1 MKKLQC
7 EVCGSTDIKKTSE
20 DSFECQSCGVKY
32 SKNDVQALLVE
43 INGPETTV
51 KSAPVIQKETDPGTA
66 LRLAD
71 DAFSAGNYD
80 KAYSYYTI
88 VLNSEN
94 NNAYVTFMIGL
105 CSAWQSTLTK
115 ENSEELFESSR
126 KAEEMINTGKSREGD
141 KCEFMVWMAERI
153 TEFALSYQRSATAI
167 TKGHI
172 GSKALIEETWKGL
185 IVSLNC
191 LQFASILINEDAIAK
206 IKRAEDTKK
215 RIALQGNYIINQL
228 LEKREFKEHDSVH
241 KLAPSVEVKKIA
253 DYYSNYFDTCIF
265 NLPSSVEMRRKSE
278 ERESTKKNYW
288 QEHPEEYKA
297 HLERKKKAE
306 AKKRKNKIIS
316 ILFIISF
323 VVAAIGFFWTYYIY
337 SSMLLRHAHLAL
349 GVYLLIAGGIYFV
362 LWLRKYLATMNEK
375 K

>member
-1 MKKLQC
+1 LKKLQC
-7 EVCGSTDIKKTSE
+7 EVCGSTDIKKISE

-32 SKNDVQALLVE
+32 SKNDLQALLVE
-43 INGPETTV
+43 VNGPEATV
-51 KSAPVIQKETDPGTA
+51 KAESAIQKDTDPNTA

-71 DAFSAGNYD
+71 DAFSAGNYA
-80 KAYSYYTI
+80 KAYSYYLI
-88 VLNSEN
+88 VLQSEK

-105 CSAWQSTLTK
+105 CSAWQSTAVK
-115 ENSEELFESSR
+115 ENSEELFEASR
-126 KAEEMINTGKSREGD
+126 KAGDLINDNKNREVD
-141 KCEFMVWMAERI
+141 KCEFVVWMAERI
-153 TEFALSYQRSATAI
+153 TEFALSYQRTAI
-167 TKGHI
+167 TKTKGHT
-172 GSKALIEETWKGL
+172 GTKDLIEETWKGL

-191 LQFASILINEDAIAK
+191 LQFASALISEDAIAK

-228 LEKREFKEHDSVH
+228 LEKREFKEHDSIR

-265 NLPSSVEMRRKSE
+265 NLPSSAEMRKRSE

-297 HLERKKKAE
+297 HLDRKKKAE

-316 ILFIISF
+316 ILFLISF
-323 VVAAIGFFWTYYIY
+323 VISGIGFFWTYYIY
-337 SSMLLRHAHLAL
+337 NDMLMRYAHYGL
-349 GVYLLIAGGIYFV
+349 GLYLLVAGGIYFV